1 VTTLLCRLCW
11 KRRPTGEARRLE
23 TDSYVAEHG
32 FGHEEWLFNQEWT
45 LDGKRHGFIQGLNSS
60 RATYAGQTVAL
71 QLYTRRPSGLWCKV
85 ASIPSAYVLT
95 NSETAEVAV
104 EMRRRGWLASMQA
117 DLVKLGV
124 KPGLLAR
131 ASAPELSNIR
141 FTPDVVELLDP
152 PEPFSDQVTFGS
164 KYRRYSAFKLAGR
177 NLLSTA
183 RLRAGRRPASHPKPT
198 QVRQR
203 RGIPATS
210 LDPKHD
216 RLQNAV
222 YEFLFGNYSQV
233 ESEADWV
240 DLRATVAGRQYL
252 FEIKAAST
260 AKRCIREALG
270 QLVEY
275 THYPDRDRN
284 SPLVVV
290 GDAKLSEADR
300 IYLALLRRRYSLQ
313 IQYARWDWENHRLLG
328 FPNPEA
334 V

>member
-1 VTTLLCRLCW
+1 
-11 KRRPTGEARRLE
+11 
-23 TDSYVAEHG
+23 
-32 FGHEEWLFNQEWT
+32 
-45 LDGKRHGFIQGLNSS
+45 
-60 RATYAGQTVAL
+60 
-71 QLYTRRPSGLWCKV
+71 
-85 ASIPSAYVLT
+85 
-95 NSETAEVAV
+95 
-104 EMRRRGWLASMQA
+104 M
-117 DLVKLGV
+117 
-124 KPGLLAR
+124 
-131 ASAPELSNIR
+131 
-141 FTPDVVELLDP
+141 
-152 PEPFSDQVTFGS
+152 
-164 KYRRYSAFKLAGR
+164 
-177 NLLSTA
+177 
-183 RLRAGRRPASHPKPT
+183 
-198 QVRQR
+198 
-203 RGIPATS
+203 
-210 LDPKHD
+210 
-216 RLQNAV
+216 